1 MNRDVTELRKDYELD
16 SLNIEQVA
24 NNPIDQFDTWFQ
36 DAVNANIA
44 EPNAMT
50 LATSENNR
58 PSARIVLL
66 KGFDRKGFIFYTNYE
81 SRKGKQLLNNSFAAL
96 TFFWA
101 ELERQVRVE
110 GKTEQIPSDQSDE
123 YFLSRPRGSRL
134 GAWASPQS
142 QLIASREI
150 LSKRMEELQKQ
161 YPEGS
166 IIPRPTHWGGFCVT
180 PYRIEFWQ
188 GRKSRLHDRVLYELT
203 NDQWAISRLA
213 P

>member
-24 NNPIDQFDTWFQ
+24 NNPIDQFDTWFR

-166 IIPRPTHWGGFCVT
+166 IIPRPTHWGGFCVK

-203 NDQWAISRLA
+203 DDQWAISRLA